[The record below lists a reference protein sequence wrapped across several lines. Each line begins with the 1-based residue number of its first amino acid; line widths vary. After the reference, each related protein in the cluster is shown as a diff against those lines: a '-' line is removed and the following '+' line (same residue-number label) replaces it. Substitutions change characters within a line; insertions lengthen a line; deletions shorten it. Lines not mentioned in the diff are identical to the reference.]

1 MLLYFLKCKEK
12 INSKNSRVVK
22 TKNKKIMFLSI
33 CGVCGSIKSIFIKEQ
48 EASGLFH
55 CFKMLKYTLPR
66 TVYNWLKW
74 QIKISVALII
84 GFT

>member
-33 CGVCGSIKSIFIKEQ
+33 CGVCGSIKAKEQ

-66 TVYNWLKW
+66 TVYNWLIW
-74 QIKISVALII
+74 QIKIIVALII